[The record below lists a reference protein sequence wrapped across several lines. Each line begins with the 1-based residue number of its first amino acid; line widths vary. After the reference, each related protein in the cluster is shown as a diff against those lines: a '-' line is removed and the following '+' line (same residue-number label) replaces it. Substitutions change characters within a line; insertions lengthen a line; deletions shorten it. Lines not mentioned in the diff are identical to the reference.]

1 MRSFEISKLSW
12 FSYVETNIY
21 AMIIQCDFDGTII
34 SNNMSTLL
42 RENFAPS
49 IWHKLE
55 SDYLK
60 GRLSVEKSN
69 KIQFALI
76 KEPKER
82 LQTFARQ
89 HVSLRPGFLKFITHC
104 KSNGI
109 PFIIV
114 SSGLDFYIQAVL
126 EEIGLPDL
134 EFYSAKTFFG
144 DKGIEVSYYDPEGN
158 PVDSGFKSLY
168 LSRLKTRG
176 GEVVYL
182 GDGLSDLDAAC
193 EANHVFATGQ
203 LPILLSSKSNTYHNF
218 SDFNDVLRKIRL
230 LS

>member
-1 MRSFEISKLSW
+1 
-12 FSYVETNIY
+12 
-21 AMIIQCDFDGTII
+21 MIIQCDFDGTII
-34 SNNMSTLL
+34 NNNMSTLL

-49 IWHKLE
+49 SWQKVE
-55 SDYLK
+55 SDYLR

-76 KEPKER
+76 KEPKDR
-82 LQTFARQ
+82 LQTFVRQ
-89 HVSLRPGFLKFITHC
+89 HISLRPGFIGFVTYCNRK
-104 KSNGI
+104 GI

-126 EEIGLPDL
+126 EEIGLQDL
-134 EFYSAKTFFG
+134 ELHCAKTSFSC
-144 DKGIEVSYYDPEGN
+144 KGIEVSYYDPEGN
-158 PVDSGFKSLY
+158 PVDRGFKNLY
-168 LSRLKTRG
+168 LSWLKTRG

-193 EANHVFATGQ
+193 KANHVFATGQ
-203 LPILLSSKSNTYHNF
+203 LPILLSSKSSTYYNF
-218 SDFNDVLRKIRL
+218 SDFSDVLHRVRL